1 MKKLKILEIARSFY
15 PSVGGLEKFVSD
27 RKIIYQQLGFE
38 YSLITTNYNTGK
50 FDFSVSHENTKY
62 LPQYTPYNVCPGV
75 FKTIKFDADFLSINQ
90 TGNFLSDYA
99 LWYAHNNRIKA
110 VLTPHMYFH
119 TSKNGLLKNI
129 HKRFFSPWL
138 FKIPEKIVC
147 FSEYEKNFL
156 MENFFVQENKIVVI
170 SHYYKNI
177 NEVSC
182 IDENFILYLGRA
194 SANKKLDLLI
204 SAYNQISD
212 PPFKL
217 FLTVNKEGINLTS
230 QKIVSQNNNILLL
243 GYVDEIRKQE
253 LLRTASALIL
263 PSDYEAFGIVLLEAS
278 EFGKPLL
285 CSNLKIF
292 QEILNPSGVLYFENK
307 QKSLFKVLLKFSKT
321 EKSDRQLMGEINK
334 KNLERFVYE
343 TILKQYQ
350 QLFESFY

>member
-1 MKKLKILEIARSFY
+1 MRKLKIVEFARSFY

-38 YSLITTNYNTGK
+38 YNLITTDYNTGK
-50 FDFSVSHENTKY
+50 FDFSVKHENTNS
-62 LPQYTPYNVCPGV
+62 LPQYTSYNICPGI
-75 FKTIKFDADFLSINQ
+75 FKIIKYDADIISINQ
-90 TGNFLSDYA
+90 IGNFLSDYA
-99 LWYAHNNRIKA
+99 LWYAYKNGIKV

-119 TSKNGLLKNI
+119 TSKNSFVKNI
-129 HKRFFSPWL
+129 HKRFLSQRL
-138 FKIPEKIVC
+138 LKIPEKIIC
-147 FSEYEKNFL
+147 FSEYEKKYL
-156 MENFFVQENKIVVI
+156 MENFLVSNYKTVI
-170 SHYYKNI
+170 IPHYYINT
-177 NEVSC
+177 NEVSYT
-182 IDENFILYLGRA
+182 DENFILYLGRA
-194 SANKKLDLLI
+194 SVNKKLDLLI
-204 SAYNQISD
+204 SVYNQISD

-217 FLTVNKEGINLTS
+217 FLTVNKEEINLTS
-230 QKIVSQNNNILLL
+230 QKIVSENNNILLL
-243 GYVDEIRKQE
+243 GYVDEMRKQE

-292 QEILNPSGVLYFENK
+292 QEILNPSGVLYFENE

-334 KNLERFVYE
+334 KNLERFDYDR
-343 TILKQYQ
+343 IFKQYR